1 MRTSLCTPNWS
12 SYRVF
17 LLPPFICPCPH
28 QSLLYPWSVHR
39 THYFS
44 LGKQCVQHALFTC
57 SSTYSCWSSVLDLF
71 PSIIRPTKTNNDK
84 CSYWPCTIKLH
95 IVRCPPTTTLC
106 ILHLHTKYRISTE
119 QGKNMLSAYTLLWN
133 SIPILLNITIIL
145 SLSLKQQPKTN
156 GPMWLYPKRKRMLIN
171 EIFRMISLYSF
182 ETLEKYTIQQFDEFK
197 SDSC

>member
-1 MRTSLCTPNWS
+1 MLVEEMRTSLCTPNWS

-44 LGKQCVQHALFTC
+44 LGKQCVQHALFTS

-95 IVRCPPTTTLC
+95 IVRCPYC
-106 ILHLHTKYRISTE
+106 ICIPNTGSQPNKEKICCLHIPCYEIPFRFCW
-119 QGKNMLSAYTLLWN
+119 TLLLN
-133 SIPILLNITIIL
+133 SF
-145 SLSLKQQPKTN
+145 S
-156 GPMWLYPKRKRMLIN
+156 
-171 EIFRMISLYSF
+171 
-182 ETLEKYTIQQFDEFK
+182 
-197 SDSC
+197 